1 VHFKTC
7 TESEKAGWE
16 LKNLKNRLIQVTLP
30 YTVGFM
36 IASISYTQGFSP
48 FLCFV
53 IGETVALLAGVL
65 VRFLVRF

>member
-1 VHFKTC
+1 LLLNPRI
-7 TESEKAGWE
+7 AGWE

-36 IASISYTQGFSP
+36 IASISYTQGFNP

-65 VRFLVRF
+65 VRFLLKF